1 MIYSVDRSIC
11 FLHMPKTGGAWIKS
25 ILRQDPTFIGNF
37 EYTLLTGEQT
47 GLYGHTP
54 SPGGFN
60 YEFGFIREPVSW
72 YTSLY
77 RFQASPPKALGNYRF
92 FFDKSLA
99 ADNINDY
106 VDNIRKNPYT
116 YLKMEKMYRYVFSI
130 GKKNECKNIFKFENL
145 AENLSTALK
154 QGGLDT
160 DHIIEKD
167 KEKKNVSTY
176 VLEEPMTESTKQYIY
191 ESCDH
196 IYKKFNYERG

>member
-1 MIYSVDRSIC
+1 
-11 FLHMPKTGGAWIKS
+11 MPKTGGNWVKN
-25 ILRQDPTFIGNF
+25 ILSQDTSFFGNLG
-37 EYTLLTGEQT
+37 YTAFTGKQM
-47 GLYGHTP
+47 GLYGHIP
-54 SPGGFN
+54 SWGGFN

-77 RFQASPPKALGNYRF
+77 RFQASPFKALGKYQF
-92 FFDKSLA
+92 FFDKSLE

-145 AENLSTALK
+145 AENLSIALK
-154 QGGLDT
+154 QGGLDM
-160 DHIIEKD
+160 DGIIEKH
-167 KEKKNVSTY
+167 KEKTNVSTH